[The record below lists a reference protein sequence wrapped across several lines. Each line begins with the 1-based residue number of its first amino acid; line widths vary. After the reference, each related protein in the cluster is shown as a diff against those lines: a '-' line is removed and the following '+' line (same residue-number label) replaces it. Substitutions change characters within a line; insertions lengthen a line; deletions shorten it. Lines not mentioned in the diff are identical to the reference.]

1 MLNLLGKLVG
11 KTISAGRKAEVKCNC
26 CGETVFSVGEENS
39 NIYICQNCNKLI
51 YYVDPALLDD
61 KVTPLSL
68 GWLKKK
74 PK

>member
-11 KTISAGRKAEVKCNC
+11 RTILGGRPAEVKCNC
-26 CGETVFSVGEENS
+26 GESASLVGEENS
-39 NIYICQNCNKLI
+39 NIYICQKCNKLI
-51 YYVDPALLDD
+51 YYVDPALIDQ

-74 PK
+74 S